1 MFEGK
6 FECEETY
13 LIEEYEKKI
22 NYLNFP
28 EIEGLISKERD
39 LIKNKYVEF
48 IDKIEIISQ
57 NNEFFSADIHNLF
70 ETCQR
75 QNLEIEKL
83 KIINKENKNIIRSL
97 TEKIAS
103 FEKFDYHQ
111 TGKEKAVLNNLIKN
125 PEILKQFQ
133 ENISDLMNLSNNSFN
148 ELIGKIKLE
157 FESYLKFQKVYINS
171 SRLSITI
178 N

>member
-1 MFEGK
+1 MIEGK
-6 FECEETY
+6 FDCEETY
-13 LIEEYEKKI
+13 LYEEFEKKI

-39 LIKNKYVEF
+39 LIRKKYVEF

-57 NNEFFSADIHNLF
+57 NNEFFTTDFYSLF

-75 QNLEIEKL
+75 QNIEIEKL
-83 KIINKENKNIIRSL
+83 KKINSEKNNIIRTL

-103 FEKFDYHQ
+103 FENLDENQ
-111 TGKEKAVLNNLIKN
+111 EGNEKPVLNNMSKN
-125 PEILKQFQ
+125 QEILKQFQ
-133 ENISDLMNLSNNSFN
+133 EKISDFMNFSNNTFN

-157 FESYLKFQKVYINS
+157 FESYLKHQKVYLN
-171 SRLSITI
+171 
-178 N
+178 